1 MKILIVMAALL
12 CVAAA
17 RAQDRVVSIDAF
29 DLGYTG
35 GILFKS
41 DKGKGNRKDRDEN
54 NFRLNLNYAQKLP
67 DVPQMMIKGVA
78 RMERSNVD
86 HNSDT
91 TNSVYA
97 FSAGVLLNQD
107 AADVKNSLFAGAQ
120 AGFEWQSIDDGTDD
134 ETGLNLVFSAEGGK
148 RWDMGSYSAA
158 NISYAPSIELLFR
171 RYGGDIRDEFY
182 TSGTEVKLNF
192 LKFDILF

>member
-1 MKILIVMAALL
+1 MKILILMAALL

-67 DVPQMMIKGVA
+67 DVPQMMIKGIA

-107 AADVKNSLFAGAQ
+107 ANDVKNSLFAGAQ
-120 AGFEWQSIDDGTDD
+120 AGFEWQSIDDGTND

-148 RWDMGSYSAA
+148 RWYMGSYSAA